1 MAGHSQFK
9 NIMHR
14 KGRQDAKRAKI
25 FTKIGRELM
34 VSAKLGGGNPE
45 FNPRLRAAL
54 IEARGANMPSDRIKK
69 AIDSALGVGDTAI
82 YEETRYEGFG
92 PGGVSIIV
100 DCLTD
105 NRTRTSN
112 DVRMIFNKR
121 GGNMGDSGS
130 VAYLF
135 DRVGCVIY
143 PYALASDDAMFES
156 SVSAGAEDVI
166 SEPGDPDTDVPGT
179 HTIYCAVE
187 KLASV
192 RDALAVTYGDADKA
206 ALVWR
211 PNVSMDV
218 TDVDAAQ
225 GILNLIDA
233 LEDHDDVQVV
243 TTNAVFSDAVMGEL
257 EARN

>member
-25 FTKIGRELM
+25 FTKLGREIM
-34 VSAKLGGGNPE
+34 VAAKLGGGNPD

-54 IEARGANMPSDRIKK
+54 IDARANNMPSERIKK

-105 NRTRTSN
+105 NRTRTAN

-121 GGNMGDSGS
+121 GGNMGESGS

-135 DRVGCVIY
+135 DRVGLIVY
-143 PYALASDDAMFES
+143 PRAKASDDAMFDAA
-156 SVSAGAEDVI
+156 AGAGADNVESQDDVHEI
-166 SEPGDPDTDVPGT
+166 ICKPDDF
-179 HTIYCAVE
+179 A
-187 KLASV
+187 AV
-192 RDALAVTYGDADKA
+192 RDALFRAYGDADKA

-211 PNVSMDV
+211 PNMQIDV
-218 TDVDAAQ
+218 TDTTQAQ
-225 GILNLIDA
+225 ALLDLIDA
-233 LEDHDDVQVV
+233 LEDNDDVQVV
-243 TTNAVFSDAVMGEL
+243 TTNAQISDDIL
-257 EARN
+257 ESLAA